1 MPKKSFDEF
10 MDDLDHESLLDD
22 DHDLLDDADL
32 AFLGDLSEPDDED
45 DE

>member
-22 DHDLLDDADL
+22 DQDLLDDDDL
-32 AFLGDLSEPDDED
+32 VFLGDLSDPDED
-45 DE
+45 EEE